1 MIRFMQRLVFSLT
14 LFGLW
19 TQSVIVADDAPPN
32 IVFIFID
39 DMGWPDPS
47 CYGHAF
53 HETPHIDQLAAKGV
67 RFTDFY
73 AAGAV
78 CSPTRASVQS
88 GQYQARHRITDFI
101 PIIYVPA

>member
-1 MIRFMQRLVFSLT
+1 MIRFMQRLVFSFT

-19 TQSVIVADDAPPN
+19 TQSVIASDDDAPPN

-53 HETPHIDQLAAKGV
+53 HETPHIDQLAAEVPRDMLV
-67 RFTDFY
+67 RGALFT
-73 AAGAV
+73 
-78 CSPTRASVQS
+78 
-88 GQYQARHRITDFI
+88 
-101 PIIYVPA
+101 